1 MDLKSLHKYLGQL
14 LDAGIDP
21 LIPVCALDNEWPR
34 EIHDVELLDGD
45 YHADMA
51 PNMIIGG
58 LTGPMLVFLPIG
70 GDMGAL
76 LNASESGHATHMRIK
91 LPVEPPYKA

>member
-14 LDAGIDP
+14 LDAGVDP
-21 LIPVCALDNEWPR
+21 LIPVGALDNEWPR
-34 EIHDVELLDGD
+34 EIHDVEMLDGD

-51 PNMIIGG
+51 PKLNIG
-58 LTGPMLVFLPIG
+58 LLNGPVLVFLPIG
-70 GDMGAL
+70 GDITIL
-76 LNASESGHATHMRIK
+76 LNASETGPATHRRIE